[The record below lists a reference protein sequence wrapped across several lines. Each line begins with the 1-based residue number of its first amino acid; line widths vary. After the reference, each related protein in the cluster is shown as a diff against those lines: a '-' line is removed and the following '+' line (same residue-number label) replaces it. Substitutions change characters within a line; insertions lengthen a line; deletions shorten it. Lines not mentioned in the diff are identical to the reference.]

1 MGGGKGEFSNE
12 DQPASFSL
20 FFRGENS
27 HASWMPFPSST
38 TVHQWCEILQP
49 FNAPSQLSRLIA
61 GRPRLCPSCSIIHHF
76 PPVLSPPRPGASQH
90 EDIPPPVF
98 LGGAKDS
105 AGRCQFCLLLS
116 DQPMKEGRFHAPPR
130 AKTARKWPS
139 EQQDVL
145 MAFPCLKKNYFW
157 EGDGEEASGGEGRNG
172 IPESVPWQEQEENM
186 TVTEDFS
193 RVENTYQMEAEVC
206 IIFSDFGKM
215 QNVCNLLIEKLGTS
229 VTISPP
235 HFYHTPE
242 AIDTLRRQVCVA
254 AVGNTHRKA
263 QEVCRLFGQS
273 LGKPLLIR
281 EEETKEWGGHVDSHL
296 SKSPDSLTLQER
308 IQNATAYASCRV
320 FAVFE
325 IKGKENRRNKLL

>member
-1 MGGGKGEFSNE
+1 MALPSPP
-12 DQPASFSL
+12 PARVFAEL
-20 FFRGENS
+20 LP
-27 HASWMPFPSST
+27 APAP
-38 TVHQWCEILQP
+38 
-49 FNAPSQLSRLIA
+49 APS
-61 GRPRLCPSCSIIHHF
+61 GREVHVSGSAEL
-76 PPVLSPPRPGASQH
+76 
-90 EDIPPPVF
+90 
-98 LGGAKDS
+98 S
-105 AGRCQFCLLLS
+105 AGPDRARVSLRLGS
-116 DQPMKEGRFHAPPR
+116 RKEAAGA
-130 AKTARKWPS
+130 ARS
-139 EQQDVL
+139 
-145 MAFPCLKKNYFW
+145 
-157 EGDGEEASGGEGRNG
+157 
-172 IPESVPWQEQEENM
+172 SVARRLEYIAQSARQRGVPEENM

-242 AIDTLRRQVCVA
+242 AVDTLRRQVCVA
-254 AVGNTHRKA
+254 AVGNTRRKA

-273 LGKPLLIR
+273 LGKPLLVR
-281 EEETKEWGGHVDSHL
+281 EEETKEWGGHIDGHL
-296 SKSPDSLTLQER
+296 SNSPDSLTVQER